1 MRTTRAT
8 RAALLLVLSL
18 TLSWTT
24 GSPAAAATGPSTT
37 AVEISQVRITC
48 AGDTV
53 SGTVRVQ
60 AASPVHVLAVLHV
73 QYTSGAWQRT
83 ERSTTFAAPAGSRE
97 YAFSLDTLGLPS
109 SVTDYRVHLSAGTGE
124 ATSHAAPVRRCA
136 PAAVVPEVPAA
147 VLVPLSLALSG
158 SLVLV
163 VRRRRDAR

>member
-1 MRTTRAT
+1 M
-8 RAALLLVLSL
+8 LLVLSVV
-18 TLSWTT
+18 LSWVA
-24 GSPAAAATGPSTT
+24 GPAADAATGPSAT
-37 AVEISQVRITC
+37 AVEISQARISC

-60 AASPVHVLAVLHV
+60 AAADVEVLAVLHV

-83 ERSTTFAAPAGSRE
+83 ERSTTFSSPAGSRE
-97 YAFSLDTLGLPS
+97 YSFSLDTLGLPS
-109 SVTDYRVHLSAGTGE
+109 TVTDYRVHLSAGTGE
-124 ATSHAAPVRRCA
+124 MTSHASPVRRCA

-158 SLVLV
+158 SVVLM